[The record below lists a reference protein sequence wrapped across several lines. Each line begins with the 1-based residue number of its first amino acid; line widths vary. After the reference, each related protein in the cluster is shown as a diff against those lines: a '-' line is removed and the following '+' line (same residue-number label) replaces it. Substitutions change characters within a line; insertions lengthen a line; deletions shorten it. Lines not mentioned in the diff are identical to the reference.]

1 MNNLSHTHYFPPF
14 SAVNVCCLLFP
25 LSIEVRE
32 RTINPFFFLLPLSLK
47 GIENKNDNN
56 HKTELLYMYKLLSR
70 NRKELK
76 NKWLVMLLDNKIQ
89 HDLVWSLN
97 VLIMICYKYNL
108 IKKHSSSYFI
118 YVRIIISIYFKIEL
132 TNIYVFDYDRY
143 TCMYIRYSLIS
154 LYGPF

>member
-1 MNNLSHTHYFPPF
+1 
-14 SAVNVCCLLFP
+14 
-25 LSIEVRE
+25 
-32 RTINPFFFLLPLSLK
+32 
-47 GIENKNDNN
+47 
-56 HKTELLYMYKLLSR
+56 MYKLLSR